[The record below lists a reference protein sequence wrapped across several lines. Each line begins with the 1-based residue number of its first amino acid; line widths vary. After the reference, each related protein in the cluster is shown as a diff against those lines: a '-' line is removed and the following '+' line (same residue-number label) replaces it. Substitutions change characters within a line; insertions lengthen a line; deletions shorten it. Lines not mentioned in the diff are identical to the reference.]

1 MTEVFQRILSM
12 SLSASWLILAILGL
26 RLLLQKM
33 PKWGNVLLWG
43 LAALRLLLP
52 FSIESRLSLIP
63 GGWMTED
70 SPAMNHIDN
79 PVIEGPAVSTN
90 SDIRITTIMSIVWF
104 VGVIMLLVYFAIR
117 YWHLLRKVNTAILL
131 RDNIFQ
137 SESVAAP
144 IVVGTL
150 NPKIYLPFKVEQHS
164 VDYIIAHE
172 QAHIQRRDH
181 WWKLLGFVLLTLHWF
196 NPLVWVA
203 YALLC
208 RDIEMACD
216 EAVIRDLDNDGR
228 ADYAQALV
236 TYSTKRQLLA
246 VHPLA
251 FGENAVKGRL
261 KSIMNY
267 RKASRWSVAFII
279 VSCMFLA
286 MCFLTAPVKAA
297 QTDMPPKIETGET
310 IPLASTDTAIDSQV
324 NSDIEYQTNKLKMEL
339 EVQYRQYEFYRSA
352 LIADITARNEAEEND
367 RSKYDG
373 PIEFYQRMLR
383 EIAEKITVL
392 QSKLD

>member
-12 SLSASWLILAILGL
+12 SLSATWLIVAILGL
-26 RLLLQKM
+26 RLLVQKM

-43 LAALRLLLP
+43 LVAIRLLLP
-52 FSIESRLSLIP
+52 FSIESRFSMIP
-63 GGWMTED
+63 GRQTTEVIND
-70 SPAMNHIDN
+70 INNPAFNN
-79 PVIEGPAVSTN
+79 SALSTN
-90 SDIRITTIMSIVWF
+90 SDISSTPVFSIVWL
-104 VGVIMLLVYFAIR
+104 VGTIILLFYFAVR
-117 YWHLLRKVNTAILL
+117 YWRLLRQVNTAILL
-131 RDNIFQ
+131 RDNIYQ
-137 SESVAAP
+137 SEVVDAP
-144 IVVGTL
+144 IVVGIV
-150 NPKIYLPFKVEQHS
+150 NPRIYLPFTVKQLDVA
-164 VDYIIAHE
+164 YIIAHE
-172 QAHIQRRDH
+172 QTHIRRRDH

-196 NPLVWVA
+196 NPFVWVA

-236 TYSTKRQLLA
+236 TYSTKRQTLA

-286 MCFLTAPVKAA
+286 MCFLTDPVKAA
-297 QTDMPPKIETGET
+297 QTDVLPETGIGET
-310 IPLASTDTAIDSQV
+310 IPSTTSPADPTHTDKTKDDQTEV
-324 NSDIEYQTNKLKMEL
+324 DIERLEQEEADLRAEIEELNKA
-339 EVQYRQYEFYRSA
+339 Y
-352 LIADITARNEAEEND
+352 IEEQGN
-367 RSKYDG
+367 KNLPNG
-373 PIEFYQRMLR
+373 
-383 EIAEKITVL
+383 
-392 QSKLD
+392 

>member
-12 SLSASWLILAILGL
+12 SYSASWLILAILGL
-26 RLLLQKM
+26 RLLVRKM

-43 LAALRLLLP
+43 LVALRLLLP
-52 FSIESRLSLIP
+52 FSIESRFCMIP
-63 GGWMTED
+63 GGQTTDNLPTMNNIGN
-70 SPAMNHIDN
+70 PAFDNSTVSMN
-79 PVIEGPAVSTN
+79 G
-90 SDIRITTIMSIVWF
+90 DISATTIFNIVWL
-104 VGVIMLLVYFAIR
+104 VGVIILLTYSAVR
-117 YWHLLRKVNTAILL
+117 YWRLLRRIHTAILV

-137 SESVAAP
+137 SEAVDAP
-144 IVVGTL
+144 VVVGFV
-150 NPKIYLPFKVEQHS
+150 NPRIYLPFTVKQLD

-172 QAHIQRRDH
+172 QAHIRRQDH

-216 EAVIRDLDNDGR
+216 EAVIRDLDNNGR

-236 TYSTKRQLLA
+236 TYSTKRQTLA

-251 FGENAVKGRL
+251 FGETAVKSRL

-267 RKASRWSVAFII
+267 RRVSRWSVAFII

-286 MCFLTAPVKAA
+286 MCFLTDPVQAVE
-297 QTDMPPKIETGET
+297 TDMPPKIETEET
-310 IPLASTDTAIDSQV
+310 IPPTTSTLDSTDTVPVINNKKIVDLERARQDLANFQSEIEEIKAQIEEQV
-324 NSDIEYQTNKLKMEL
+324 
-339 EVQYRQYEFYRSA
+339 RQ
-352 LIADITARNEAEEND
+352 NVPNH
-367 RSKYDG
+367 
-373 PIEFYQRMLR
+373 
-383 EIAEKITVL
+383 
-392 QSKLD
+392 